1 MAWKKGRKR
10 QLVNRRVPDRQLSS
24 FWNHL
29 QEEGVWMKPTASGFQ
44 FYAGQYKI
52 SVRALAEGNS
62 VSENA
67 VRRLAHWLLQGNG
80 DFEWE

>member
-1 MAWKKGRKR
+1 MEWSGRTRKLINRQVTKK
-10 QLVNRRVPDRQLSS
+10 QLSS
-24 FWNHL
+24 FWHAL
-29 QEEGVWMKPTASGFQ
+29 EEDGVWLKPTKTGYT

-52 SVRALAEGNS
+52 SVKAISEAWY

-67 VRRLAHWLLQGNG
+67 VRRLAIWLLEGNG